1 MFTTVAVDASNP
13 PLYYSTTHTVQ
24 LAFNLEQRHKYIEVC
39 AGAGVCLSSFKMSC
53 VITNVGCFYD
63 ITSVQRY
70 LFPNWKKDEERDG
83 WEDADWSWSGEESN
97 SVSLNVKTSLNAVAF
112 QKEGSEAEPGPPE
125 QDAWMQECCISLS
138 PTSELMVIAYEQ
150 KAVFLQQKWDPEEKD
165 GVDSKY
171 HLIFKGSLHQ
181 EEGECITCVMCVPL
195 ASQKRSS
202 HGAPDWTCVVVG
214 YTSGYVRMYTETGS
228 LLLSQLLHEDPVLRL
243 KGRTYEMPRHAGVA
257 EQQEELTILYPT
269 ALVTVDGFSLFQS
282 LRACRNQLAKAA
294 ASGSDNIQPPPLAYK
309 KWGLQQQDAIVDH
322 VSTGVVSSCSFDQ
335 LHAASTL
342 GGYNSS
348 IKTSPPVC
356 HKYVT
361 AGAGPFLGFFYA
373 LEGSAQ
379 PMFSDVALAVASK
392 LKSAIFSAASGWFG
406 FGGNKQTAAPQAQGK
421 TKPRVEPAIS
431 LPIRFGLPDVRRHGD
446 SIVLAPGLRLAAST
460 DSFGRVTLIDI
471 SRGVAVR
478 MWKGY
483 RDAQCGWIQV
493 TEDMHRERS
502 SDHGGKRAR
511 QSIASKHGPR
521 VALFLVIY
529 APRRGIIEVW
539 NTQQGPRVAA
549 FNVPKS
555 CRLLYPGYGVMGL
568 NSLSVQDSRTKPHM
582 LQCCL
587 LEPSGLVRTFNVPF
601 HLALSDKNSKRAHD
615 LHLIKKLSSL
625 LHHRRSLKEPI
636 VEPISKILQDLK
648 LTAYKQQGLD
658 KALSAKGMSSEELL
672 HIIRVLIVQ
681 LSGQDP
687 SCMDY
692 ESRRLLQYCGCQV
705 TLVETY
711 TKIQAL
717 LRQVEAARSEGGDE
731 DDCTKTPAKPT
742 PEELAVKLKQDPV
755 SVEAFLDDITSY
767 LTSSGQTRVHF
778 AADYSMEPA
787 TFLSCFKTV
796 VRREKYEGREDGKR
810 KAGEEKQEATEEEE
824 TVAPTEALKMKVT
837 FKENLADEKRL
848 ALGMYM
854 FRPCL
859 IDSCPPQELC
869 RVFRDAEMGTHD
881 LIMLLLQVWLHNE
894 ADFLKDALITTSN
907 LHQLMSEIA
916 CPAPLVS
923 SLPRSGGISP
933 EDMESIHTVLYET
946 QHVCGAQVAGMV
958 VRSLV
963 GEAAGQVN
971 DMAPGSEACESMDV
985 DESHSPLA
993 TPSSELSPDWV
1004 DVSMWYVLIEQLRDL
1019 MVLQKLIQTKLNK
1032 TTVGRMVSD
1041 YSRGWAV
1048 DASLPPID
1056 VSVPDISVKHV
1067 MEGGRGI
1074 FAELVA
1080 RWVAH
1085 YHIPASFLS
1094 KCSASSH
1101 ALPLSRDS
1109 SRVEE
1114 PLEAEQSQAD
1124 AEDAAVDK
1132 LQETLHT
1139 MCSRFPHSL
1148 DHDVMQAHCTWEY
1161 VVQWN
1166 KNPEVTGF
1174 LACGLHHLRCIR
1186 NPVLQHG
1193 VASMMWHT
1201 FMVKKVSAAAF
1212 LMDKVGKAPK
1222 DRLCR
1227 RDVGLSETALGKFL
1241 GLAAELLD
1249 CIYQVEPES
1258 SLTPIFDIED
1268 LWQRIQGPAPLVELA
1283 VNQTLPSHSLVDVH
1297 KQLCTIMHAVMTF
1310 TMKSVKVLQMF
1321 DYKTKNAFFK
1331 ALGTS
1336 FTSSTNEIDYG
1347 LVKLR
1352 QQFLSRL
1359 VTSAT
1364 ITLPPNHQSDTDD
1377 TSSSTTTSE
1386 RRGSTISSD
1395 EGGSVLPLDNP
1406 KKLPK
1411 THPAHVWPGIAHQ
1424 LALALMVDSDYV
1436 KRHHVC
1442 ELFYSGY
1449 DAIAQELVVTVAE
1462 QTEMAVQLIHIVG
1475 QRLAQELIIGAD
1487 SVTVERQSRLPPSL
1501 VTWLKSLSGENLR
1514 CPHPPISDTAHLAGQ
1529 AVGLLPDSHNQYA
1542 LALQLIEAVGSLT

>member
-1 MFTTVAVDASNP
+1 
-13 PLYYSTTHTVQ
+13 
-24 LAFNLEQRHKYIEVC
+24 
-39 AGAGVCLSSFKMSC
+39 MSC
-53 VITNVGCFYD
+53 VLTNVGCFYD
-63 ITSVQRY
+63 ITAVQRY
-70 LFPNWKKDEERDG
+70 LFPNWKKGEQGNETGTDG

-97 SVSLNVKTSLNAVAF
+97 SVSLNVKTTVNAVAF
-112 QKEGSEAEPGPPE
+112 QKEGSEVEAGPPD
-125 QDAWMQECCISLS
+125 QDAWMQECSIALS
-138 PTSELMVIAYEQ
+138 PTSELMVIAFEQ

-165 GVDSKY
+165 GVESKY
-171 HLIFKGSLHQ
+171 HIVYKGMLNQ
-181 EEGECITCVMCVPL
+181 EEGECITCAVCVPL

-202 HGAPDWTCVVVG
+202 HGAPDWTCVVLG
-214 YTSGYVRMYTETGS
+214 FTSGYVRMYTETGS
-228 LLLSQLLHEDPVLRL
+228 LLLAQLLHEDPVLKL

-294 ASGSDNIQPPPLAYK
+294 ASGSDNIQPPPLVYK

-322 VSTGVVSSCSFDQ
+322 ISTGVVTSCSFDQ

-342 GGYNSS
+342 GGYAAS

-356 HKYVT
+356 HKYIT
-361 AGAGPFLGFFYA
+361 TGAGPFLGFFFA

-379 PMFSDVALAVASK
+379 PLFSDVALAVASK

-406 FGGNKQTAAPQAQGK
+406 FGGNKQNTDTQAPSK
-421 TKPRVEPAIS
+421 TKPRIEPAIS

-446 SIVLAPGLRLAAST
+446 SIVLAPGMRLAVST
-460 DSFGRVTLIDI
+460 DSFGRVSLIDV

-493 TEDMHRERS
+493 VEDIHRERS
-502 SDHGGKRAR
+502 SDHGSKKPRVSAG
-511 QSIASKHGPR
+511 SKHGPR

-568 NSLSVQDSRTKPHM
+568 NSLSVQDSRTRPHM

-648 LTAYKQQGLD
+648 LTAYKQQALD
-658 KALSAKGMSSEELL
+658 KALSAKGMSSEELF
-672 HIIRVLIVQ
+672 HIIRVLINQ
-681 LSGQDP
+681 LGGQDP

-705 TLVETY
+705 KLIEAY
-711 TKIQAL
+711 IKIQGLQRKAGK
-717 LRQVEAARSEGGDE
+717 REGGEERTEGEEVDGSETGGEAAEGKGEGGVG
-731 DDCTKTPAKPT
+731 PT
-742 PEELAVKLKQDPV
+742 PRTTAEDLASKLKQDLT
-755 SVEAFLDDITSY
+755 SVESLLDDITSY
-767 LTSSGQTRVHF
+767 LSSSGQARVHF
-778 AADYSMEPA
+778 ASDYSMDPA

-796 VRREKYEGREDGKR
+796 VQRANKEGKGEGTLKGDET
-810 KAGEEKQEATEEEE
+810 EEKQEENAEEEVPAAAE
-824 TVAPTEALKMKVT
+824 EIKMKVT
-837 FKENLADEKRL
+837 FKENLAEEKRL
-848 ALGMYM
+848 TLGMYL
-854 FRPCL
+854 FKPCL
-859 IDSCPPQELC
+859 VDSCSSLELC
-869 RVFRDAEMGTHD
+869 EVIRDAEIGSHD
-881 LIMLLLQVWLHNE
+881 TIMLLLQVWLHNE
-894 ADFLKDALITTSN
+894 NEFLKDAITTTTN
-907 LHQLMSEIA
+907 LHSLMTE
-916 CPAPLVS
+916 VS
-923 SLPRSGGISP
+923 SPTMPFSPRPLGGVNIP
-933 EDMESIHTVLYET
+933 PGEMEIIHGLLYET
-946 QHVCGAQVAGMV
+946 CHVGGAEVAGMV

-963 GEAAGQVN
+963 R
-971 DMAPGSEACESMDV
+971 DMDRQKV
-985 DESHSPLA
+985 DHSKGLQDSDEMEVDGDHVT
-993 TPSSELSPDWV
+993 TPSSDLSPDWV
-1004 DVSMWYVLIEQLRDL
+1004 DVSMWDVLIEQLRDL
-1019 MVLQKLIQTKLNK
+1019 MVLQRLLQIKLNK
-1032 TTVGRMVSD
+1032 ATSSRLQSD
-1041 YSRGWAV
+1041 YSRGWSPEG
-1048 DASLPPID
+1048 SLPPID
-1056 VSVPDISVKHV
+1056 VTVPDISVKHV
-1067 MEGGRGI
+1067 MEGGKGI
-1074 FAELVA
+1074 FAEMVA

-1085 YHIPASFLS
+1085 YHIPPGFLS
-1094 KCSASSH
+1094 KHSVSSH
-1101 ALPLSRDS
+1101 LLNLSRES
-1109 SRVEE
+1109 SRVEDME
-1114 PLEAEQSQAD
+1114 DEQDQ
-1124 AEDAAVDK
+1124 EGTAAIEK

-1139 MCSRFPHSL
+1139 LCARFPHSL
-1148 DHDVMQAHCTWEY
+1148 DHDVVQAHCTWEY

-1166 KNPEVTGF
+1166 KNPEITGF
-1174 LACGLHHLRCIR
+1174 LGCALHHLRSIR

-1193 VASMMWHT
+1193 VSSMMWHT
-1201 FMVKKVSAAAF
+1201 FMVKKVSATAF

-1227 RDVGLSETALGKFL
+1227 RDVGLSETAIAKYLGF
-1241 GLAAELLD
+1241 AADLLD

-1258 SLTPIFDIED
+1258 SLTPIFDVED
-1268 LWQRIQGPAPLVELA
+1268 LWQHIQGPAPLVELA
-1283 VNQTLPSHSLVDVH
+1283 VNQTLPNHSLVDVH
-1297 KQLCTIMHAVMTF
+1297 KQLCIIMHAVMTF
-1310 TMKSVKVLQMF
+1310 SMKSVKVLQLF

-1331 ALGTS
+1331 ALGTT
-1336 FTSSTNEIDYG
+1336 FMPSSSEIDYG
-1347 LVKLR
+1347 LIKLR

-1359 VTSAT
+1359 VTAAAL
-1364 ITLPPNHQSDTDD
+1364 TLPANHQSEPD
-1377 TSSSTTTSE
+1377 TSSRSTSD
-1386 RRGSTISSD
+1386 RRDSTVSSD
-1395 EGGSVLPLDNP
+1395 EGGSIAPLENP

-1411 THPAHVWPGIAHQ
+1411 THLAYIWSNVAQQ
-1424 LALALMVDSDYV
+1424 LALALRVDNDYV
-1436 KRHHVC
+1436 KRQFVC
-1442 ELFYSGY
+1442 ELYNSGY
-1449 DAIAQELVVTVAE
+1449 DAVAQELVVTVAE

-1501 VTWLKSLSGENLR
+1501 ITWLKSLSGESLR

-1529 AVGLLPDSHNQYA
+1529 AVGLLPDTHNQYA